1 MTRSEIIQLIVLAV
15 LLIAGIF
22 VGGFL
27 GGVMTGSSFVT
38 LLMATIGKLLAR
50 KAAANLDKSV
60 RDIIS
65 NKYQEDEE

>member
-15 LLIAGIF
+15 LLIGGIF
-22 VGGFL
+22 VGGFP

-38 LLMATIGKLLAR
+38 LLMATVGKLLAR